1 MLVPAPHHLD
11 EAGGEELIGRLARLP
26 RAPEA
31 IDCSPVRFADPA
43 GVLALVSI
51 GLSAEFRRGSAW
63 GLVLPREPAVLSW
76 LTRCGAT
83 RLLEELFVV
92 AGAPG
97 DGDGARRGGETDP
110 VLLDAAV
117 VREGA
122 DIHRAVARIK
132 GRADLLLV
140 SRLGYSGLAADRFT
154 VAMAEICQNAVDH
167 SGSAGV
173 ALAQCYLHAAGGP
186 EIRLAVAD
194 VGIGVR
200 ASLAPRYAAGFAGT
214 WDDGAALG
222 LAFES
227 GVTGTG
233 DPDRGLGLAA
243 VSNLVR
249 AWGGS
254 LRLRSGTAA
263 RVVGAHPSERAGLP
277 HFPGT
282 QVSIRLP
289 HAAGGR

>member
-31 IDCSPVRFADPA
+31 IDCSAVRFADPA
-43 GVLALVSI
+43 GVLAL
-51 GLSAEFRRGSAW
+51 LSVGMSADFRRGSAW
-63 GLVLPREPAVLSW
+63 GLVLPREAAVRSW
-76 LTRCGAT
+76 LARCGAA
-83 RLLEELFVV
+83 RLLEELFVL
-92 AGAPG
+92 AGAPE
-97 DGDGARRGGETDP
+97 DDAERRASEADP
-110 VLLDAAV
+110 VLLEAATM
-117 VREGA
+117 REGA
-122 DIHRAVARIK
+122 DIHRAVARMK
-132 GRADLLLV
+132 GRADVLLV

-154 VAMAEICQNAVDH
+154 VAMAEVCQNAVDH

-186 EIRLAVAD
+186 EIRLAVTD

-214 WDDGAALG
+214 WDDRAAIG

-227 GVTGTG
+227 GVTGT
-233 DPDRGLGLAA
+233 DNPDRGLGLAA
-243 VSNLVR
+243 VADLVR

-263 RVVGAHPSERAGLP
+263 RVVGAHPSERGGLP

-282 QVSIRLP
+282 QVTIRLP

>member
-1 MLVPAPHHLD
+1 MLVAAPPNLD
-11 EAGGEELIGRLARLP
+11 EAGAEELLRRLAQVSRV
-26 RAPEA
+26 PEA
-31 IDCSPVRFADPA
+31 LDCSGVRFADPC
-43 GVLALVSI
+43 GTLMLVAI
-51 GLSAEFRRGSAW
+51 GMSAPFRHGRAW
-63 GLVLPREPAVLSW
+63 GLVLPRAPAVRSW
-76 LTRCGAT
+76 LARCGAT
-83 RLLEELFVV
+83 QLLEELFVV
-92 AGAPG
+92 AGAPD
-97 DGDGARRGGETDP
+97 DGTARRDGARDP
-110 VLLDAAV
+110 VLLEASF

-132 GRADLLLV
+132 ARADLLLV
-140 SRLGYSGLAADRFT
+140 SRLGYSALAADRFT

-173 ALAQCYLHAAGGP
+173 ALAQCYLRAGGGP

-194 VGIGVR
+194 VGVGVR
-200 ASLAPRYAAGFAGT
+200 ASLGPRYAAGFPGA
-214 WDDGAALG
+214 WDDRAAVA

-227 GVTGTG
+227 GVTGSG

-243 VSNLVR
+243 VADLVR
-249 AWGGS
+249 AWGGA

-263 RVVGAHPSERAGLP
+263 RVVGARPSERAGLP

-289 HAAGGR
+289 HAADRR